1 MTQTLIEIKNLQKV
15 FNKEPIFK
23 NLSLKIEKGDFV
35 SILGSSG
42 CGKSTLLRLI
52 AGLEEKS
59 SGELLKPTDMRLSFV
74 FQEPCLLPWLTL
86 EENIVLP
93 LKLKNEKMSAVDQV
107 LELVHLGNY
116 KSFFP
121 HQLSGGMKM
130 RASLA
135 RALVTDPEI
144 LLMDEPFAAL
154 DEATRFHLQDELR
167 QIWSKKNLT
176 IIFVT
181 HSISESVYL
190 SNSVLFL
197 DKVSGEVSIDL
208 KIKLGSLR
216 EQSLKTN
223 PTYNDYVTRLASHFH
238 REFL

>member
-1 MTQTLIEIKNLQKV
+1 MTQPLIEIKNLQKN
-15 FNKEPIFK
+15 FNKESIFK
-23 NLSLKIEKGDFV
+23 NLSLEIEKGEFV

-42 CGKSTLLRLI
+42 SGKSTLLRLI
-52 AGLEEKS
+52 AGLEEKT
-59 SGELLKPTDMRLSFV
+59 SGDLLKPADLRLSFI

-86 EENIVLP
+86 EENIALP
-93 LKLKNEKMSAVDQV
+93 LKLKKKNQSEVDQV
-107 LELVHLGNY
+107 IKLVNLTNY

-135 RALVTDPEI
+135 RALVTNPEI

-154 DEATRFHLQDELR
+154 DDATRFHLQDELR
-167 QIWSKKNLT
+167 QIWSKKGLT

-190 SNSVLFL
+190 SSRVLFL
-197 DKVSGEVSIDL
+197 DKLFGQLSVDL
-208 KIKLGSLR
+208 EIELGGLR
-216 EQSLKTN
+216 EQSLKTKS
-223 PTYNDYVTRLASHFH
+223 TYNDYVTQLSSKFRQEVL
-238 REFL
+238 